1 MHKLASA
8 SLRATSEH
16 NKKILHLV
24 TKKRTKI
31 NDKNTAYENIF
42 DILV

>member
-8 SLRATSEH
+8 FLRPTSEH
-16 NKKILHLV
+16 NKKILHLE

-31 NDKNTAYENIF
+31 NDKNTAHEDIF